1 MLIVLRQYH
10 TSIVQTQQVKKIAI
24 QQKPSSAMSQ
34 GLAYPNVKIKFLYI
48 FIASPLCSQSV
59 FEVSFLKLF
68 AGKKCDGI
76 VHCIEGEDEALET
89 CRYLYP
95 EEATIECNDRPK
107 GHYDIRVM
115 AIPCNGIPECLND
128 MDENCDEN
136 IIILFGVILALVII
150 TNIIYHYLKW
160 QCLDWTHQNIQTS
173 GILDDDWIL
182 VDCSNIM
189 GDELA
194 NMKVII
200 YYRNQC
206 KKYRLLTYLFMFI
219 ELNNPSS
226 MCRITAKSWI
236 L

>member
-1 MLIVLRQYH
+1 MLIVLKQYH
-10 TSIVQTQQVKKIAI
+10 TKITSTIVQTQQVKNAVI
-24 QQKPSSAMSQ
+24 QQKTSSAMSQ
-34 GLAYPNVKIKFLYI
+34 GLAYHNVKIKF
-48 FIASPLCSQSV
+48 PWCSQYSV
-59 FEVSFLKLF
+59 FEVSFQLF
-68 AGKKCDGI
+68 ADKKCDGI

-107 GHYDIRVM
+107 GRYDIRVL
-115 AIPCNGIPECLND
+115 AIPCNGIPECWND

-136 IIILFGVILALVII
+136 AMILFGVILALVII

-160 QCLDWTHQNIQTS
+160 QCLDWKNQNIQIS
-173 GILDDDWIL
+173 GLLDDDWIL
-182 VDCSNIM
+182 VDCSNII

-200 YYRNQC
+200 NYRNQC
-206 KKYRLLTYLFMFI
+206 KTYIILSYLSIFL

-226 MCRITAKSWI
+226 VCRITGKSWI